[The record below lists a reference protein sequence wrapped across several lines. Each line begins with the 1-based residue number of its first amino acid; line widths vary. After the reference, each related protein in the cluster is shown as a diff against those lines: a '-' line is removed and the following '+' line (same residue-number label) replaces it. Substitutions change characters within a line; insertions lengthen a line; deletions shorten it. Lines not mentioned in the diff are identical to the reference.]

1 MGFGCE
7 AGFSAENA
15 SMFAAAHAL
24 APLDWAVIAGYLAG
38 IIALGVWLGRGQKS
52 TRDYF
57 LGGRDLPWWG
67 VALSIVA
74 TETSALTFIGVPAM
88 LFAEGGN
95 LGFIQI
101 VFGYAIGRLI
111 LAVVMVPYY
120 FKNEIYSPFALIG
133 NAFGQGAHK
142 TAAGLFLIAGTL
154 AAGVRVFVTCIPLQ
168 LMLGWDV
175 TSAILLFVGLS
186 LVYTAIG
193 GLKAVVWTD
202 AVQFGLF
209 VVGGLFALFY
219 IPTLIDGG
227 WGKAMDTARE
237 GGKLVWLNTDF
248 SLRAPFNIWMG
259 IFGATIFVLFTH
271 GIDQLV
277 AQRVLACRSIVDGRK
292 ALVFSAVTILPM
304 MLLFLFVGVLLWAHY
319 QHTPMAIEIP
329 ENVFGKKQ
337 TDYAFPIFMLTEA
350 PVGVKGL
357 LLVGI
362 FAAAMSSVSSALSA
376 LASVS
381 VMDLGLGK
389 SAQDDNAK
397 LKLSRK
403 ATIFWGIALVGVA
416 YASREVDSVMNT
428 AFALAGLTS
437 GGLLG
442 GVLLALT
449 WKQTDGRPIIIGM
462 ASSLAAMLAI
472 KYGLKEA
479 IHWPWY
485 TAIGCGI
492 TLLTAMLA
500 KVALAEPRSSS

>member
-1 MGFGCE
+1 
-7 AGFSAENA
+7 
-15 SMFAAAHAL
+15 MFAAAHSL
-24 APLDWAVIAGYLAG
+24 APLDWAVIAVYLAG
-38 IIALGVWLGRGQKS
+38 IIALGVWLGRGQKT

-88 LFAEGGN
+88 LFAKGGN
-95 LGFIQI
+95 LGFIQ
-101 VFGYAIGRLI
+101 VVLGFAIGRLV
-111 LAVVMVPYY
+111 LAAVMVPYY

-133 NAFGQGAHK
+133 NAFGSGAHK
-142 TAAGLFLIAGTL
+142 TAAGFFLIAGTL

-202 AVQFGLF
+202 AMQFGLF

-227 WGKAMDTARE
+227 WGTVMDTARE

-248 SLRAPFNIWMG
+248 SLGAPFNIWMG

-277 AQRVLACRSIVDGRK
+277 AQRVLACRSIADGRK

-500 KVALAEPRSSS
+500 KVAMGGTSSTSSQK

>member
-1 MGFGCE
+1 
-7 AGFSAENA
+7 
-15 SMFAAAHAL
+15 MFAAAHAL
-24 APLDWAVIAGYLAG
+24 APLDWVVIAAYLTG
-38 IIALGVWLGRGQKS
+38 IIALGVWLGRGQKT

-120 FKNEIYSPFALIG
+120 FKNEIYSPYALIG
-133 NAFGQGAHK
+133 NAFGPGAQK
-142 TAAGLFLIAGTL
+142 TAAGFFLIAGTL

-175 TSAILLFVGLS
+175 SSAILLFVGLS

-209 VVGGLFALFY
+209 VFGGLFAVFY

-227 WGKAMDTARE
+227 WATAMETARE
-237 GGKLVWLNTDF
+237 GGKLAWLNTSF
-248 SLRAPFNIWMG
+248 SLGAPFNVWMG

-277 AQRVLACRSIVDGRK
+277 AQRVLACRSIADGRK
-292 ALVFSAVTILPM
+292 ALVFSAITIVPM
-304 MLLFLFVGVLLWAHY
+304 MLLFLIAGVLLWSHY
-319 QHTPMAIEIP
+319 QSTEMAIEIP
-329 ENVFGKKQ
+329 KNVFGKEQ

-442 GVLLALT
+442 GVLLALVL
-449 WKQTDGRPIIIGM
+449 KKSDGRPIIIGM
-462 ASSLAAMLAI
+462 ATSLAAMLAI

-492 TLLTAMLA
+492 KLLAAMLA
-500 KVALAEPRSSS
+500 KVATGGTSSTSSQN

>member
-1 MGFGCE
+1 
-7 AGFSAENA
+7 
-15 SMFAAAHAL
+15 MFAAAHSL
-24 APLDWAVIAGYLAG
+24 APLDWVVIAAYLAG
-38 IIALGVWLGRGQKS
+38 IIALGVWLGRGQKT

-88 LFAEGGN
+88 LFAKGGN
-95 LGFIQI
+95 LGFIQ
-101 VFGYAIGRLI
+101 VVLGFAIGRLV
-111 LAVVMVPYY
+111 LAAVMVPYY

-133 NAFGQGAHK
+133 NAFGSGAHK
-142 TAAGLFLIAGTL
+142 TAAGFFLIAGTL

-193 GLKAVVWTD
+193 GLKAVGWTD

-209 VVGGLFALFY
+209 GVGGLFALFY

-227 WGKAMDTARE
+227 WGTAMDTARE

-248 SLRAPFNIWMG
+248 SLGAPFNIWMG

-277 AQRVLACRSIVDGRK
+277 AQRVLACRSIADGRK

-397 LKLSRK
+397 LQLSRK

-500 KVALAEPRSSS
+500 KVAMGGTSSTSSQK

>member
-1 MGFGCE
+1 
-7 AGFSAENA
+7 
-15 SMFAAAHAL
+15 MFAADHAL

-88 LFAEGGN
+88 LFAQGGN

-101 VFGYAIGRLI
+101 VFGYAIGRLV

-133 NAFGQGAHK
+133 NAFGSGAHK
-142 TAAGLFLIAGTL
+142 TAAGFFLIAGTL

-186 LVYTAIG
+186 LVYTSIG

-227 WGKAMDTARE
+227 WGTAMNTARE
-237 GGKLVWLNTDF
+237 GGKLAWLNTDF
-248 SLRAPFNIWMG
+248 SLGAPFNIWMG

-277 AQRVLACRSIVDGRK
+277 AQRVLACRSIADGRK
-292 ALVFSAVTILPM
+292 ALIFSAATILPM

-376 LASVS
+376 LSSVS
-381 VMDLGLGK
+381 VMDLGLGAAAK
-389 SAQDDNAK
+389 DDAAK
-397 LKLSRK
+397 LKLSRGT
-403 ATIFWGIALVGVA
+403 TIYWGIMLVIVA
-416 YASREVDSVMNT
+416 YASREVESVMNT

-442 GVLLALT
+442 GVLLALVLR
-449 WKQTDGRPIIIGM
+449 QSDGRTIIIGM
-462 ASSLAAMLAI
+462 AASLAAMVAI

-479 IHWPWY
+479 IYWPWY

-492 TLLTAMLA
+492 TLMTTMLA

>member
-1 MGFGCE
+1 
-7 AGFSAENA
+7 
-15 SMFAAAHAL
+15 MFAAAHSL
-24 APLDWAVIAGYLAG
+24 APLDWVVIAAYLAG
-38 IIALGVWLGRGQKS
+38 IIALGMWLGRGQKT

-88 LFAEGGN
+88 LFAKGGN
-95 LGFIQI
+95 LGFIQ
-101 VFGYAIGRLI
+101 VVLGFAIGRLV
-111 LAVVMVPYY
+111 LAAVMVPYY

-133 NAFGQGAHK
+133 NAFGSGAHK
-142 TAAGLFLIAGTL
+142 TAAGFFLIAGTL

-168 LMLGWDV
+168 LMLDWDV

-227 WGKAMDTARE
+227 WGTAMDTARE

-248 SLRAPFNIWMG
+248 SLGAPFNIWMG

-277 AQRVLACRSIVDGRK
+277 AQRVLACRSIADGRK

-381 VMDLGLGK
+381 VMDLGLSK

-500 KVALAEPRSSS
+500 KVAMGGTSSTSSQK

>member
-1 MGFGCE
+1 
-7 AGFSAENA
+7 
-15 SMFAAAHAL
+15 MFATLPSL
-24 APLDWAVIAGYLAG
+24 APLDWGVIAGYLAG
-38 IIALGVWLGRGQKS
+38 IIALGVWLGRGQKTS
-52 TRDYF
+52 RDYF

-88 LFAEGGN
+88 LFAEGSN
-95 LGFIQI
+95 LGFIQV
-101 VFGYAIGRLI
+101 VFGYAIGRLV

-133 NAFGQGAHK
+133 NAFGSRAHK
-142 TAAGLFLIAGTL
+142 TAAGFFLIAGTL

-186 LVYTAIG
+186 LVYTAVG

-202 AVQFGLF
+202 AVQFVLF
-209 VVGGLFALFY
+209 LAGGLFALFY

-227 WGKAMDTARE
+227 WAAAMATARE
-237 GGKLVWLNTDF
+237 EGKLAWLNTDF
-248 SLRAPFNIWMG
+248 SLGAPFNIWMG

-277 AQRVLACRSIVDGRK
+277 AQRVLACRSIADGRK

-304 MLLFLFVGVLLWAHY
+304 MLLFLFVGVLLWVLY
-319 QHTPMAIEIP
+319 QHAPMAIEIP

-389 SAQDDNAK
+389 SAKDDQAR

-442 GVLLALT
+442 GVLLAMT
-449 WKQTDGRPIIIGM
+449 YKQTDGRPIIIGM
-462 ASSLAAMLAI
+462 TTSLAAMLAI

-479 IHWPWY
+479 IYWPWY

-492 TLLTAMLA
+492 TVMIAMLA
-500 KVALAEPRSSS
+500 KVATGGTSFTSSQK

>member
-1 MGFGCE
+1 
-7 AGFSAENA
+7 
-15 SMFAAAHAL
+15 MFAADHAL

-111 LAVVMVPYY
+111 LAVVIVPYY

-133 NAFGQGAHK
+133 NAFGYGSHK

-175 TSAILLFVGLS
+175 TSAIFLFVGLS

-202 AVQFGLF
+202 AVQFVLF

-227 WGKAMDTARE
+227 WMAAIDTARE
-237 GGKLVWLNTDF
+237 GGKLAWLNTEF
-248 SLRAPFNIWMG
+248 ALGGSFNIWMG

-277 AQRVLACRSIVDGRK
+277 AQRVLACRSIADGRK
-292 ALVFSAVTILPM
+292 ALIFSAVTILPM

-376 LASVS
+376 LSSVS
-381 VMDLGLGK
+381 VMDLGLGAAAK
-389 SAQDDNAK
+389 DDAAK
-397 LKLSRK
+397 LKLSRGT
-403 ATIFWGIALVGVA
+403 TIYWGIMLVIVA
-416 YASREVDSVMNT
+416 YASREVESVMNT

-442 GVLLALT
+442 GVLLALVLR
-449 WKQTDGRPIIIGM
+449 QSDGRTIIIGM
-462 ASSLAAMLAI
+462 AASLAAMVAI
-472 KYGLKEA
+472 KYGLKGA

-492 TLLTAMLA
+492 TLMTTMLA